1 MTVKTDVSRFHI
13 HDELTAPEGSSA
25 IIKGISS
32 TAGQAPKYLGVL
44 AGSPAALRAFA
55 RMRHEL
61 RGGVLPETTRIRIAL
76 AVAELKGDHY
86 SLAQHSALARRNGL
100 GLDEIS
106 RARSFDSG
114 DEREL
119 ALLKLMQATV
129 EGDAPPPHF
138 LHEEAREIGW
148 SEEEILEAIAHLALN
163 EFQCLVASAAAL
175 PLDQGNAAGSRLA
188 AAA

>member
-13 HDELTAPEGSSA
+13 HDELTAPDGSAA

-32 TAGQAPKYLGVL
+32 TAGQAPKFLGVL

-55 RMRHEL
+55 RMRSEL
-61 RGGVLPETTRIRIAL
+61 RHGVLPEATRLRIAL
-76 AVAELKGDHY
+76 GASEHKGDTY
-86 SLAQHSALARRNGL
+86 SLDQHSALARRSGL

-106 RARSFDSG
+106 RARSFDSA
-114 DEREL
+114 DEREQ
-119 ALLKLMQATV
+119 ALLKLLKATLDS
-129 EGDAPPPHF
+129 EGSPPHH

-148 SEEEILEAIAHLALN
+148 SEEEILEALAHLALN
-163 EFQCLVASAAAL
+163 EFQCLIASAAAL
-175 PLDQGNAAGSRLA
+175 PLDQGHSGSQLA